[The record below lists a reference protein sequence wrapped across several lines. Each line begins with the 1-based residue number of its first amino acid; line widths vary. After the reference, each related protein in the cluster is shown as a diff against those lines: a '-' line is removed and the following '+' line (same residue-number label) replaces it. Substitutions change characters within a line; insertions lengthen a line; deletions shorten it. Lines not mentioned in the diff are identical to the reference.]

1 MKKKR
6 IPIHAVIW
14 GDACHAMHP
23 NARNTEPYE
32 CIDVGILAKSD
43 KRKIVLIRQGFDDG
57 TARHAMTIPRGM
69 VKSVQKVGYAK
80 IPAYFD
86 KFDFDF

>member
-6 IPIHAVIW
+6 IPIYAVIW
-14 GDACHAMHP
+14 GDACHAFNP
-23 NARNTEPYE
+23 DARNTTPYD
-32 CIDVGILAKSD
+32 CIDVGIMAKST
-43 KRKIVLIRQGFDDG
+43 RKKVVLIRQGFEDG
-57 TARHAMTIPRGM
+57 KVRHAMTIPRGM

-80 IPAYFD
+80 IPAHFE

>member
-6 IPIHAVIW
+6 IPIYAVVW
-14 GDACHAMHP
+14 GDACHTMTP
-23 NARNTEPYE
+23 NAKNTMPLD
-32 CIDVGILAKSD
+32 CIDIGIIAKSD
-43 KRKIVLIRQGFDDG
+43 KKRVVLVRQGFEDG
-57 TARHAMTIPRGM
+57 DVRHAMTIPRGM

-80 IPAYFD
+80 VPAYFN